1 MVIIRLC
8 LARVDKLK
16 KYGKMILHVVGFL
29 MQNTRGRYAV
39 VVKTIRRGS
48 HWWLALLILLLLAA
62 CGAEEN
68 DTQSSTE
75 GKQSTVVV
83 STVMPTA
90 EPLQATATVSPTVFV
105 PTVTPT
111 PTPPAPLAAI
121 VNGQYVFLA
130 DYERQVVQYEQALLE
145 LGLDPNSEEG
155 QARLSQA
162 RQDVLDGLID
172 DVLIEQGSAAL
183 GVSVSEDE
191 LEAQIEADIAVGGG
205 QAAFDEWLQATGQT
219 RDDYKRMLRQA
230 MISQRVW
237 EVVTAGVPEVIE
249 QVHARDIVV
258 DNEETAQQILASLQE
273 GADFAALAREHSL
286 DLATK
291 DNGGDLGW
299 FPHGL
304 LAIELENAAFALQPG
319 EVSQAILL
327 GERFHIIQVV
337 EREVARAL
345 SPEMQTLLMQNMFEQ
360 WLEEQRSAAVIE
372 RFVGE

>member
-1 MVIIRLC
+1 
-8 LARVDKLK
+8 
-16 KYGKMILHVVGFL
+16 

-90 EPLQATATVSPTVFV
+90 EPLQATATVAPTVFV

-237 EVVTAGVPEVIE
+237 EIVTAGVPEVIE